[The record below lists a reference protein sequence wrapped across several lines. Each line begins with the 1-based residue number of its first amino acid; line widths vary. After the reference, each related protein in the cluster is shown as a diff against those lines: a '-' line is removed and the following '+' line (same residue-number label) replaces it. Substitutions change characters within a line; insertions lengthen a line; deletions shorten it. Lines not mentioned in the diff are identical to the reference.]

1 MVKHYNLPEDA
12 KILDVGCGKGFL
24 LYEFT
29 KVLPKAEVRGIDISE
44 YAVENAKEEVK
55 PHIQVGNAKSLPFED
70 NYFDFIVSLGTLH
83 NLFNFELYDA
93 LKDIER
99 VGKEHKY
106 VMQESYR
113 NEREKVNMLNW
124 QLTQHTFFRT
134 DEWLWFFELSGYT
147 GDYGFIFFE

>member
-1 MVKHYNLPEDA
+1 M
-12 KILDVGCGKGFL
+12 
-24 LYEFT
+24 
-29 KVLPKAEVRGIDISE
+29 
-44 YAVENAKEEVK
+44 
-55 PHIQVGNAKSLPFED
+55 GNAKSLPFED